1 MSGIRSRVGFRPTRP
16 QFAAGMR
23 IEPMPSEPVAAAHS
37 PAATAAALPPLD
49 PPALRSVSH
58 GLRVM
63 PNAGPSVS
71 QMIASS
77 GMFVLPI
84 TTAPAARRRRTSSE
98 SWAAGSVNAS
108 VPQRVT
114 SPVTS
119 STSFTAIGTPRSGR
133 SSPAPR
139 RPSACWAST
148 SARSDMTLRNAFS
161 CGLSRSIRS
170 R

>member
-1 MSGIRSRVGFRPTRP
+1 MRSRVGFRPTRP
-16 QFAAGMR
+16 QFEAGIR
-23 IEPMPSEPVAAAHS
+23 IEPAPSEAVAAAQR

-49 PPALRSVSH
+49 PPALRSVFQ

-71 QMIASS
+71 PMIASS
-77 GMFVLPI
+77 GRLVLPI
-84 TTAPAARRRRTSSE
+84 TTAPAERRRLTNSLSCE
-98 SWAAGSVNAS
+98 AGVKLAA
-108 VPQRVT
+108 VPQVVT

-119 STSFTAIGTPRSGR
+119 STSLTAIGTPKSGR

-139 RPSACWAST
+139 RPSACCAST
-148 SARSDMTLRNAFS
+148 SARSSMTLRNAFS